1 MRLLQQLERMN
12 SRVLV
17 TGGAKGIGAGI
28 VRALAAAGHDVIFT
42 YRSSAEQASA
52 LANDVSAQGAGNVV
66 AVPLDLSDKAAVT
79 AFCEN
84 STALGEVTGLVHN
97 AGQSYDALSMMIVQD
112 KAEAAMQINFWSFTQ
127 IINTFMRPM
136 MARRSGRVIAIGSVT
151 ATRANQG
158 NAAYAAS
165 KAALEAYMRTLSLET
180 ARRGITVNTIAP
192 GFVDTDMMQSY
203 AAYREKME
211 KQIPAGRFAR
221 PDDIGA
227 LAAFLMS
234 PQASYITGAT
244 IPVDGGLMASMGLQ
258 R

>member
-1 MRLLQQLERMN
+1 MTKHMSGRI
-12 SRVLV
+12 LV

-28 VRALAAAGHDVIFT
+28 VRALAAAGHEVVFT
-42 YRSSAEQASA
+42 YRSSGDQASA
-52 LANDVSAQGAGNVV
+52 LAAELSLSGSHKIEAMA
-66 AVPLDLSDKAAVT
+66 LDLSDKSAIA

-84 STALGEVTGLVHN
+84 CEALGDISGLIHN
-97 AGQSYDALSMMIVQD
+97 AGQSYDTLSMMMAQD
-112 KAEAAMQINFWSFTQ
+112 KAEAAMQVNFWSFTQ
-127 IINTFMRPM
+127 LVNAFMRPM
-136 MARRSGRVIAIGSVT
+136 MARRSGRVIAVGSVT
-151 ATRANQG
+151 ASRANQG

-192 GFVDTDMMQSY
+192 GFVHTDMMERY
-203 AAYREKME
+203 AGHRTAME
-211 KQIPAGRFAR
+211 KQIPAGRFATA
-221 PDDIGA
+221 DEIGA

-234 PQASYITGAT
+234 PAASYITGTT

>member
-1 MRLLQQLERMN
+1 M

-28 VRALAAAGHDVIFT
+28 VRALVEAGHDVVFT
-42 YRSSAEQASA
+42 FRSSGEQAQA
-52 LANDVSAQGAGNVV
+52 LAAEMQSLRAGADVAAV
-66 AVPLDLSDKAAVT
+66 ALDLADKAAVA
-79 AFCEN
+79 AFCE
-84 STALGEVTGLVHN
+84 AAEGFGEVHGLVHN
-97 AGQSYDALSMMIVQD
+97 AGQSYDALSMMLSQD
-112 KAEAAMQINFWSFTQ
+112 KAEAAMQVNVWSFTQ
-127 IINTFMRPM
+127 IVNAFMRPM
-136 MARRSGRVIAIGSVT
+136 MARRAGRVVAIGSVT
-151 ATRANQG
+151 ASRANQG

-192 GFVDTDMMQSY
+192 GFVDTDMMGPY
-203 AAYREKME
+203 AKYRAGME
-211 KQIPAGRFAR
+211 KQIPAGRFAQ
-221 PDDIGA
+221 PADIGA

-234 PQASYITGAT
+234 PAAAYITGAT

>member
-1 MRLLQQLERMN
+1 M

-17 TGGAKGIGAGI
+17 TGGAKGIGAGV
-28 VRALAAAGHDVIFT
+28 VRALALAGHDVVFT
-42 YRSSAEQASA
+42 YRSSGEQASA
-52 LANDVSAQGAGNVV
+52 LAAELSAAGGRAVE
-66 AVPLDLSDKAAVT
+66 AVPLDLADKAAVA
-79 AFCEN
+79 AFCAGA
-84 STALGEVTGLVHN
+84 SSLGEISGLVHN
-97 AGQSYDALSMMIVQD
+97 AGQSYDTLSMMMAQD
-112 KAEAAMQINFWSFTQ
+112 RAEAAMQVNFWSFTQ
-127 IINTFMRPM
+127 VVNALLRPM

-180 ARRGITVNTIAP
+180 AKRGITANTIAP
-192 GFVDTDMMQSY
+192 GFVDTDMMGKY
-203 AAYREKME
+203 AAYRAGME
-211 KQIPAGRFAR
+211 KQIPAGRFAQ
-221 PDDIGA
+221 PEEIGA

-234 PQASYITGAT
+234 PSAAYITGAT